1 MYGRHVRVCHYFKI
15 QGDSMIRIS
24 NIKYP
29 VVLDESNIP
38 EFIIKKYKVQ
48 NLKDFRIVKQSV
60 DARKKNDIH
69 YVYTVD
75 ISADNENKLLKQHKN
90 ISVPKNN
97 HYRLPSIDGKGKKVI
112 VVGFGPAGMLCSYV
126 LAKCGYKVTVIER
139 GQAVDE
145 RIVTVNRLKNDGIL
159 DPESNIQ
166 FGEGGAGTF
175 SDGKLTTGVN
185 DIRTSYVLQE
195 FVKHGA
201 PNEIL
206 YRSKPHI
213 GTDNLVKMVKSFRED
228 IIKMGGEVLFSSRMT
243 DIDISENKVVSVTA
257 VCGNETKTFQ
267 ADTVVLATGHSAR
280 DVFELLKVKGAD
292 LERKVFAIGARIEHK
307 QEIINKSQYGDM
319 YKLLPPADYKLSVKT
334 SNGRSVYTFCM
345 CPGGEVVA
353 SASEYGG
360 VVTNGMSMFKR
371 DGENANSAL
380 LVNVTPDDLAGSDVL
395 EGCYFQR
402 EIEQKAYEI
411 CGGYCAPAQTVG
423 DFVFGDGSEAAVE
436 PTYKPGVKYCDLK
449 KILPDFVTDAMRE
462 GILLL
467 DKKLQGFADK
477 GAVLTGPET
486 RSSSPVRII
495 RDNTTYMSNINGLYP
510 CGEGAGYAGGIMT
523 AAVDGIKI
531 AEAIMGRGN

>member
-1 MYGRHVRVCHYFKI
+1 
-15 QGDSMIRIS
+15 MIRIS

-38 EFIIKKYKVQ
+38 EFVVKKYKIQ
-48 NLKDFRIVKQSV
+48 NLRDFRIVKQSV

-75 ISADNENKLLKQHKN
+75 ITADNENKLLRQHKN
-90 ISVPKNN
+90 ISIPKDN
-97 HYRLPSIDGKGKKVI
+97 YYKLPAVDGKGKKVVI
-112 VVGFGPAGMLCSYV
+112 VGFGPAGMMCAYILS
-126 LAKCGYKVTVIER
+126 KCGYKVTVIER
-139 GQAVDE
+139 GQAVEE
-145 RIVTVNRLKNDGIL
+145 RISAVNRLKQDGIL

-175 SDGKLTTGVN
+175 SDGKLTTGIN

-195 FVKHGA
+195 FAKNGA
-201 PNEIL
+201 PGEIL

-213 GTDNLVKMVKSFRED
+213 GTDNLVKMVKSFREE
-228 IIKMGGEVLFSSRMT
+228 IIKMGGEVLFSTKMT
-243 DIDISENKVVSVTA
+243 DFEISDNKIVSVLAKKEDKVVIL
-257 VCGNETKTFQ
+257 KT
-267 ADTVVLATGHSAR
+267 DIVVLATGHSAR
-280 DVFELLKVKGAD
+280 DVFELLKKKGAH

-307 QEIINKSQYGDM
+307 QEMINKSQYGDM
-319 YKLLPPADYKLSVKT
+319 YKLLPAADYKLSAKT
-334 SNGRSVYTFCM
+334 STGRQVYTFCM

-353 SASEYGG
+353 SASEDGG

-380 LVNVTPDDLAGSDVL
+380 LVNVTPDDLPGDDVL

-402 EIEQKAYEI
+402 AIEKKAYEI
-411 CGGYCAPAQTVG
+411 GGGYFAPCQTVG
-423 DFVFGDGSEAAVE
+423 DFVFNDNSKPTVK
-436 PTYKPGVKYCDLK
+436 PTYKPGVKYCSLDSV
-449 KILPDFVTDAMRE
+449 LPAFITTAMRE
-462 GILLL
+462 GIVLL
-467 DKKLQGFADK
+467 DKKLKGFADK

-495 RDNTTYMSNINGLYP
+495 RNSDTHMSNIEGLYP

-531 AEAIMGRGN
+531 AEAIMKRGS

>member
-1 MYGRHVRVCHYFKI
+1 
-15 QGDSMIRIS
+15 MIRIS
-24 NIKYP
+24 NINYP

-48 NLKDFRIVKQSV
+48 NMKDFRIVKQSV

-90 ISVPKNN
+90 ITVPKYN
-97 HYRLPSIDGKGKKVI
+97 YYKLPKINGKGKNVI
-112 VVGFGPAGMLCSYV
+112 VVGFGPAGMMCAYV
-126 LAKCGYKVTVIER
+126 LSKCGYKVTVIER
-139 GQAVDE
+139 GQAVDD
-145 RIVTVNRLKNDGIL
+145 RILAVDRLKNEGIL

-175 SDGKLTTGVN
+175 SDGKLTTGIN

-195 FVKHGA
+195 FAKHGA

-213 GTDNLVKMVKSFRED
+213 GTDNLVKMVKSFREE
-228 IIKMGGEVLFSSRMT
+228 IIKMGGKVLFSTKMT
-243 DIDISENKVVSVTA
+243 DIEVSQSKIVSVTVKSGDDA
-257 VCGNETKTFQ
+257 KNFE

-280 DVFELLKVKGAD
+280 DVFELLKSKGAD

-307 QEIINKSQYGDM
+307 QEMINKSQYGDM
-319 YKLLPPADYKLSVKT
+319 HKLLPAADYKLAVKT

-353 SASEYGG
+353 SASEEGG
-360 VVTNGMSMFKR
+360 VVTNGMSMFSR
-371 DGENANSAL
+371 DGDNANSAL
-380 LVNVTPDDLAGSDVL
+380 LVNVTPEDLAGHDVL

-402 EIEQKAYEI
+402 EIEKKAYDV
-411 CGGYCAPAQTVG
+411 CGGYFAPCQTVG
-423 DFVFGDGSEAAVE
+423 DFLYGDGSKPTVE
-436 PTYKPGVKYCDLK
+436 ETYKPGVKHCDLST
-449 KILPDFVTDAMRE
+449 ILPDFVTDAMKE
-462 GILLL
+462 GIVLL

-477 GAVLTGPET
+477 GALLTGPET

-495 RDNTTYMSNINGLYP
+495 RDNDTYMSNIEGLYP

-531 AEAIMGRGN
+531 AEAIMERGN